1 MDGERNEKET
11 SGRDT
16 IILIAYQFKKKNKDD
31 NNYKSAQMKR

>member
-16 IILIAYQFKKKNKDD
+16 IILIAYRFFKKTRMTTSIKAKH
-31 NNYKSAQMKR
+31 

>member
-16 IILIAYQFKKKNKDD
+16 IILIAYRFLKKNKDD
-31 NNYKSAQMKR
+31 NIHKSEGLKR